1 MMKKNCTK
9 KRVSLPRNSMS
20 GVGLV
25 EIMIVMAVILIVSVI
40 ALPNFIKTMRISK
53 LNDGA
58 TQVSNIIK
66 LTRFQAIR
74 RNTTIS
80 CKVSQSSST
89 STQVWTDA
97 NGNGNFDRTESTT
110 LITGSANLVASGSV
124 PGTTNLATAIGTN
137 VVLIPVSLSGG
148 TYTFDQR
155 GAISPA
161 GVYVSYLTYA
171 GQPTLGYRAVVVL
184 PSGSMQTW
192 SADSSGNWTQ
202 LN

>member
-1 MMKKNCTK
+1 MTNFAN
-9 KRVSLPRNSMS
+9 KRLPKRNSMS

-25 EIMIVMAVILIVSVI
+25 EIMVVMAIILIISVI
-40 ALPNFIKTMRISK
+40 AMPNFLKTLRISK

-58 TQVSNIIK
+58 TQVANIIK
-66 LTRFQAIR
+66 LTRFEAIR
-74 RNTTIS
+74 RNKTIS
-80 CKVSQSSST
+80 CIVSQSSST
-89 STQVWTDA
+89 STQVWTDS
-97 NGNGNFDRTESTT
+97 NGSGTFTPTENTT
-110 LITGSANLVASGSV
+110 FITGSANLVSSGV
-124 PGTTNLATAIGTN
+124 PGTTSLASAIGTN
-137 VVLIPVSLSGG
+137 VTLTPVSLSGG

-155 GAISPA
+155 GAVTPA

-171 GQPTLGYRAVVVL
+171 GQSSLGYRAVVVL

>member
-1 MMKKNCTK
+1 MKNTTR
-9 KRVSLPRNSMS
+9 KRFPRRNPTSGVSL
-20 GVGLV
+20 V
-25 EIMIVMAVILIVSVI
+25 ELMVVMAVILIISVI
-40 ALPNFIKTMRISK
+40 ALPNFIKTLRISQ

-58 TQVSNIIK
+58 TQVANIIK
-66 LTRFQAIR
+66 LTRFTAIR

-97 NGNGNFDRTESTT
+97 DGNGNFDRGESTT
-110 LITGSANLVASGSV
+110 VITGSANLVAAASV
-124 PGTTNLATAIGTN
+124 PGTTSLAAAIGTN

-155 GAISPA
+155 GATSPA

-171 GQPTLGYRAVVVL
+171 GQSALGYRAVVVL

-192 SADSSGNWTQ
+192 TADSSGNWTQ

>member
-1 MMKKNCTK
+1 MMKKCAR
-9 KRVSLPRNSMS
+9 KRVHQQRGPMS

-25 EIMIVMAVILIVSVI
+25 EIMVVMAIILIVSVI

-66 LTRFQAIR
+66 LTRFEAIR
-74 RNTTIS
+74 RNKTIS
-80 CKVSQSSST
+80 CIVSQSSST
-89 STQVWTDA
+89 STQVWTDSNA
-97 NGNGNFDRTESTT
+97 SGTFTPTENTT
-110 LITGSANLVASGSV
+110 FITGSANLVASGSV
-124 PGTTNLATAIGTN
+124 PGTANLAAAIGTN
-137 VVLIPVSLSGG
+137 VVLTPVSLSGG

-155 GAISPA
+155 GATSPA

-192 SADSSGNWTQ
+192 SRDSNGNWTQ